1 MGLAGELC
9 PMMKTALTGVMSA
22 SRDLGVISN
31 NLANAM
37 TVGFKRSTSHF
48 VDVAG
53 LSQNDRPGLDIG
65 QGAMTEVVR
74 RSDSQGPIRTTSSA
88 LDIALVGAGHFTF
101 ADTSVTN
108 TNTSSEP
115 TYYYSRAGQLQIT
128 PTGQIVDRLSGRPLM
143 GQSGGK
149 LQGLNVASGANG
161 DVSQVQSLSVDTKG
175 VVSVTRTNGVVT
187 PIGVLAIAHFNNED
201 GLKSQGGAA
210 FLETDESGPPMLGRA
225 NTNGLGSVQQGA
237 LEDAN
242 VDMTS
247 EMLRMIR
254 AQQAYNGNA
263 RALQTGSE
271 MLRSAIENLIR

>member
-1 MGLAGELC
+1 
-9 PMMKTALTGVMSA
+9 MMKTALTGVMAA
-22 SRDLGVISN
+22 SRDLSVISN

-74 RSDSQGPIRTTSSA
+74 RSDSQGAIRTTGSA

-101 ADTSVTN
+101 ADPTSATAN
-108 TNTSSEP
+108 STTEP
-115 TYYYSRAGQLQIT
+115 TYIYSRSGQLQVT
-128 PTGQIVDRLSGRPLM
+128 PAGELVDRQTGRPLM
-143 GQSGGK
+143 ALSGGK
-149 LQGLNVASGANG
+149 LQSLNVTAAAGG
-161 DVSQVQSLSVDTKG
+161 DISRVQSIGVDTKG
-175 VVSVTRTNGVVT
+175 VVSVTRADGVVT
-187 PIGVLAIAHFNNED
+187 PIGALAIAHFINED
-201 GLKSQGGAA
+201 GLKNEGGAS
-210 FLETDESGPPMLGRA
+210 FTETDNSGPAILGRA
-225 NTNGLGSVQQGA
+225 NTNGLGSVRQGA

-242 VDMTS
+242 VDMTA
-247 EMLRMIR
+247 EMLRMIK